1 MKPNRTEQRRIE
13 MLMANTVKTFNIHEL
28 EISDDNGTFTLE
40 TEVIQVDRDVIM
52 NIPNPQY
59 QDVLKKYS
67 HLKGVKIIDEDT
79 KKELPVQII
88 LGASDYS
95 RIKTSTGT
103 RVGNPGE
110 PIAEYTRLGWT
121 LMSPGKVGEHE
132 SMMLTRSTIEDYSQ
146 LCALDVL
153 GLEDKP
159 DGDQS
164 TVYDEF
170 KEQLVRSKEGW
181 YETKLPWK
189 ANHTKLPN
197 IKEESLGRLNSLV
210 KQLQKDPDLFEKYD
224 EIIKDQLAKR
234 IVEKAPSEAN
244 GKEFYIPHKPVVRES
259 AESTKVRIVYDASA
273 RAYGEA
279 PSLNECLEKTLRFT
293 KALFGLGPSPFL
305 LGGTIAQHME
315 NSRDEYPEEV
325 EKNQS

>member
-1 MKPNRTEQRRIE
+1 MCVFCDGSDHKSTGCTKVTDLNERKKIFSSMKLCFNCSGSKHRASECKSKTGCQTCGAKHHSSLCEKADTLLVTSSSESVIHPVVVVRVKGVRCRALLDTAAGSSYISSAMVRHLGMKANRTEQRRIE

-28 EISDDNGTFTLE
+28 EISNDNGTFTLE
-40 TEVIQVDRDVIM
+40 TEVTQVDRDVIM
-52 NIPNPQY
+52 KFPNPQY
-59 QDVLKKYS
+59 QNVLKKYS
-67 HLKGVKIIDEDT
+67 HLKGVKIIDEGT

-88 LGASDYS
+88 VGASDYS

-146 LCALDVL
+146 LYALDVL

-189 ANHTKLPN
+189 ANHPELPN
-197 IKEESLGRLNSLV
+197 NKEGSLGRLNSLV
-210 KQLQKDPDLFEKYD
+210 K
-224 EIIKDQLAKR
+224 
-234 IVEKAPSEAN
+234 
-244 GKEFYIPHKPVVRES
+244 
-259 AESTKVRIVYDASA
+259 
-273 RAYGEA
+273 
-279 PSLNECLEKTLRFT
+279 
-293 KALFGLGPSPFL
+293 
-305 LGGTIAQHME
+305 
-315 NSRDEYPEEV
+315 
-325 EKNQS
+325 

>member
-13 MLMANTVKTFNIHEL
+13 MLMANTVKTFNIHDL
-28 EISDDNGTFTLE
+28 EISNDNGTFTLE
-40 TEVIQVDRDVIM
+40 TDVTQVDRGVIM
-52 NIPNPQY
+52 NIPNAQY

-110 PIAEYTRLGWT
+110 PIAEYTRLRWI

-132 SMMLTRSTIEDYSQ
+132 SMMLTPST
-146 LCALDVL
+146 
-153 GLEDKP
+153 EDKP

-170 KEQLVRSKEGW
+170 KEQLVRSKEGL

-189 ANHTKLPN
+189 ANHPELPN
-197 IKEESLGRLNSLV
+197 NKEGSRGRLNSLV
-210 KQLQKDPDLFEKYD
+210 KRLQKDPELFEKYD
-224 EIIKDQLAKR
+224 EIIKDELNKG

-244 GKEFYIPHKPVVRES
+244 GKEFYIPHEPVVRKS
-259 AESTKVRIVYDASA
+259 AESTIVRIVYDASTC
-273 RAYGEA
+273 AYGEA
-279 PSLNECLEKTLRFT
+279 PSLNECLEN
-293 KALFGLGPSPFL
+293 GPPL
-305 LGGTIAQHME
+305 Q
-315 NSRDEYPEEV
+315 
-325 EKNQS
+325 NQLWDILVRIDSTQSLWLEI

>member
-1 MKPNRTEQRRIE
+1 
-13 MLMANTVKTFNIHEL
+13 MLMANTVKTFNIHKL

-40 TEVIQVDRDVIM
+40 TEVTQVDRDVIM

-67 HLKGVKIIDEDT
+67 HLKGGKIIDEDT

-88 LGASDYS
+88 LGATDCS

-121 LMSPGKVGEHE
+121 LMSPGKLGEHE
-132 SMMLTRSTIEDYSQ
+132 SMMLTQSTIEDYSQ

-170 KEQLVRSKEGW
+170 KEQLVRS
-181 YETKLPWK
+181 
-189 ANHTKLPN
+189 
-197 IKEESLGRLNSLV
+197 
-210 KQLQKDPDLFEKYD
+210 
-224 EIIKDQLAKR
+224 
-234 IVEKAPSEAN
+234 
-244 GKEFYIPHKPVVRES
+244 
-259 AESTKVRIVYDASA
+259 
-273 RAYGEA
+273 
-279 PSLNECLEKTLRFT
+279 
-293 KALFGLGPSPFL
+293 
-305 LGGTIAQHME
+305 
-315 NSRDEYPEEV
+315 
-325 EKNQS
+325 